1 MRTIQRLLAVV
12 MGLGIWF
19 AAPAYATLT
28 IEITQGTEG
37 ALPIAI
43 VPFAWEGSTPPPE
56 DVSGVIASDL
66 RRSGRFAPLPD
77 QDLISRPHEGAQ
89 VRFADWRALNVE
101 NLLVG
106 RVKVMGPGMY
116 VVQFQLFD
124 VYKGVQM
131 AGYSIPANKE
141 NLRRTAHH
149 VADIV
154 YETLT
159 GQRGAFNTRIAYVVA
174 LPPGTDDAVRYQL
187 QVADSDGYAPNTIL
201 RSPQPLM
208 SPSWS
213 PDGTRLAYVSFENKA
228 PEIFVQDVN
237 SGQRRSVSRFKGING
252 APAWSPD
259 GRRLAVTLSQKGNP
273 DIYTLDIGSGQVQ
286 QLTHSFAIDTEPAWT
301 PDGKHIAFTS
311 DRGGKPQI
319 YQIAVS
325 GGKPQRLTFEGEYNA
340 RPAFSPDGKQ
350 LVFVNG
356 QQNKYRVAIMELENK
371 ILRILTDGTLDESP
385 SFAPNGSMLL
395 YATRD
400 RGRGLLAAVSV
411 DGRVHQRLVPQAG
424 DVREPAWS
432 PFEQR

>member
-1 MRTIQRLLAVV
+1 MRRLFLVV
-12 MGLGIWF
+12 ALLG
-19 AAPAYATLT
+19 AAPAHAALT
-28 IEITQGTEG
+28 IEITQGIEG
-37 ALPIAI
+37 AQPIAI
-43 VPFAWEGSTPPPE
+43 VPFAWEGTAPPPQ
-56 DVSGVIASDL
+56 DVSSVIANDL

-77 QDLISRPHEGAQ
+77 QDLIAHPHEGAQ
-89 VRFADWRALNVE
+89 VRFANWRALDVE

-106 RVKVMGPGMY
+106 RVKVVGPGTY

-124 VYKGVQM
+124 VYKGTQM
-131 AGYSIPANKE
+131 AGYSIPANNE

-154 YETLT
+154 YKTLT

-174 LPPGTDDAVRYQL
+174 LPQGVNDAARYQL

-208 SPSWS
+208 SPAWS
-213 PDGTRLAYVSFENKA
+213 PDGTRLAYVSFENRT
-228 PEIFVQDVN
+228 PEIFIQAIT
-237 SGQRRSVSRFKGING
+237 SGQRRSVSHFKGING

-259 GRRLAVTLSQKGNP
+259 GRQLAITLSRGGNP
-273 DIYTLDIGSGQVQ
+273 DIYILDIATGKTR
-286 QLTHSFAIDTEPAWT
+286 QLTHSFAIDTEPAWS
-301 PDGKHIAFTS
+301 PDGKNIAFTS

-325 GGKPQRLTFEGEYNA
+325 GGRPQRLTFEGEYNA
-340 RPAFSPDGKQ
+340 RPEFSPDGKQ
-350 LVFVNG
+350 LAFVNG
-356 QQNKYRVAIMELENK
+356 QQNKYRIAIMELENS

-395 YATRD
+395 YATRGQ
-400 RGRGLLAAVSV
+400 GRGVLAAVSV
-411 DGRVHQRLVPQAG
+411 DGRVRQRLSPRTG

-432 PFEQR
+432 PFEQRDQQ